1 MKGDSRWVTALHY
14 AFQDDEYLV
23 RRLSKVGGC
32 CLGTK
37 EMLGSRRERDPSYGN
52 HEASTPHHLLGLEP
66 PPELWLEIW
75 RP

>member
-23 RRLSKVGGC
+23 RRLGKVGGC

-37 EMLGSRRERDPSYGN
+37 EMLGLRRERP
-52 HEASTPHHLLGLEP
+52 LLWEP
-66 PPELWLEIW
+66 RGFHSPPAAGPGALA
-75 RP
+75 